1 MVAGTVEKVTAPVLI
16 GRDSARSK
24 LPMASIYF
32 ITGTDTG
39 VGKTVLTALLV
50 RHLRECGVRALAVK
64 PFCSGGRDDARLLR
78 KAQAEEVP
86 LDAIN
91 PWHFRAPLTP
101 LLAARREN
109 RKVQP
114 AEALQFIRSAAT
126 RCETLLIEGA
136 GGLLSPL
143 GEGFDARDLIVA
155 LKARPIIVCP
165 NRLGAV
171 NQVRLVLAALPA
183 RVAQVSKIVLMQTAG
198 SSLATRTNP
207 SLLKEFLTGQEAGII
222 PRISRRVLQV
232 TGQLPPQLHRRLGAI
247 VN

>member
-1 MVAGTVEKVTAPVLI
+1 
-16 GRDSARSK
+16 
-24 LPMASIYF
+24 MASIYF

-50 RHLRECGVRALAVK
+50 RHLRERGVRVRAVK
-64 PFCSGGRDDARLLR
+64 PFCSGGREDARVLR
-78 KAQAEEVP
+78 NAQASEVS
-86 LDAIN
+86 LDEIN
-91 PWHFRAPLTP
+91 PWHFRAPLAP
-101 LLAARREN
+101 LLAARREK
-109 RKVQP
+109 RKVGQ
-114 AEALQFIRSAAT
+114 ADALRFIRAAAS

-183 RVAQVSKIVLMQTAG
+183 RVAPASKIVLMQTAG

-207 SLLKEFLTGQEAGII
+207 SLLKELLKGQEAGVI
-222 PRISRRVLQV
+222 PRISRRVLQGS
-232 TGQLPPQLHRRLGAI
+232 GQLTPWLHRRLGAVI
-247 VN
+247 G

>member
-1 MVAGTVEKVTAPVLI
+1 
-16 GRDSARSK
+16 
-24 LPMASIYF
+24 MASIYF

-78 KAQAEEVP
+78 KAQADEVP

-101 LLAARREN
+101 LLAARREK

-114 AEALQFIRSAAT
+114 AEVLQFIRSAAT

-183 RVAQVSKIVLMQTAG
+183 RVTQASKIVLMQTAG

-207 SLLKEFLTGQEAGII
+207 SLLKEFLTRNQVVTI
-222 PRISRRVLQV
+222 PRLAWPTILKRPQRPGALASRLECLAAQ
-232 TGQLPPQLHRRLGAI
+232 
-247 VN
+247 N